1 MSLAVIRLSSL
12 LEKKDEMSVSAY
24 LSIFKC
30 SKDEDLE
37 KFLHGK
43 AIEFEKKSRSR
54 TYLVINTDENNR
66 IIAYVSLAITRIIIP
81 NDNELSNKVVKRMD
95 VSEGS
100 AIAYLIGQLAKDD
113 CVKKKF
119 GHTLMQL
126 SLDLLRV
133 SNLQVGC
140 RTICIDCKEKLIKFY
155 KEEGFKIINPES
167 NGENG
172 LYRMVM
178 LF

>member
-12 LEKKDEMSVSAY
+12 LEKKDERSVSAF
-24 LSIFKC
+24 LCTFKC
-30 SKDEDLE
+30 SKDKDLE
-37 KFLHGK
+37 EFLHNK
-43 AIEFEKKSRSR
+43 TIEFEKRSRSR
-54 TYLVINTDENNR
+54 TYLVIDTEENNR
-66 IIAYVSLAITRIIIP
+66 IIAYVSLAITQIIIP
-81 NDNELSNKVVKRMD
+81 NNSELSNTVIKRMNA
-95 VSEGS
+95 SKGS

-113 CVKKKF
+113 CVKEKF

-155 KEEGFKIINPES
+155 KEEGFMMINPEPDK
-167 NGENG
+167 ENG